1 MDGST
6 KHIRVAYLYIGK
18 ERGVFTEG
26 IDLKLVLVPAYL
38 AGTALIARQ
47 LDSMEFGSTGTSLVQ
62 AYSDWLI
69 EEWAST
75 SKCFIPQ
82 CIGRYGR
89 WRRRSPRPNAPSA

>member
-6 KHIRVAYLYIGK
+6 KHIRVAYLYIGQ

-26 IDLKLVLVPAYL
+26 IDLKLVLVPAYP

-47 LDSMEFGSTGTSLVQ
+47 LDSMELAPRVRSLVQ
-62 AYSDWLI
+62 VSSDWLI

-75 SKCFIPQ
+75 SRCFIPQ

-89 WRRRSPRPNAPSA
+89 WRQRSPRPNAPSA